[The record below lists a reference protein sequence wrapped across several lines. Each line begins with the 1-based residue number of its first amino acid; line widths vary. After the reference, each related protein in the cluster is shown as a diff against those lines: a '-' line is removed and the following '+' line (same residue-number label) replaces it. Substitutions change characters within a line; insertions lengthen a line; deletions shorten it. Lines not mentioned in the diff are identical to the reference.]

1 MKNPFMN
8 ELRLASNSIC
18 NSQNHNVLQ
27 NVSELRS
34 SLVVHGEGRIFLNCP
49 YLVAIL
55 P

>member
-1 MKNPFMN
+1 MDKLQPD
-8 ELRLASNSIC
+8 SNSIC
-18 NSQNHNVLQ
+18 NSQKDNVLQ
-27 NVSELRS
+27 SVSELRS

>member
-8 ELRLASNSIC
+8 KHRPATNFIC
-18 NSQNHNVLQ
+18 NSQNDNVLQ
-27 NVSELRS
+27 SVSELRS
-34 SLVVHGEGRIFLNCP
+34 SLVLQGEGRIFLNCP